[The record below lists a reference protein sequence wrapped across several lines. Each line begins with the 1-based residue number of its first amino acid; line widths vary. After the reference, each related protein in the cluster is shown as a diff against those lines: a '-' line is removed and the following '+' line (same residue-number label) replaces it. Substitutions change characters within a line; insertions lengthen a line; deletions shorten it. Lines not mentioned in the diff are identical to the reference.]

1 MDNQEQD
8 AEAPA
13 DGTIILNKINFMKS
27 ELTEDDGEEDD
38 ESQGGGVLN
47 SRLVNYQIVQ

>member
-13 DGTIILNKINFMKS
+13 DGTIILSKINFTKS
-27 ELTEDDGEEDD
+27 ELTEEDEDD
-38 ESQGGGVLN
+38 EAKGGGVLN
-47 SRLVNYQIVQ
+47 SRLVNY

>member
-27 ELTEDDGEEDD
+27 ELTEEDD

-47 SRLVNYQIVQ
+47 SRLVNYQMVQ

>member
-13 DGTIILNKINFMKS
+13 DGTIILNKISLTKS
-27 ELTEDDGEEDD
+27 ELTEDDDEED
-38 ESQGGGVLN
+38 ES
-47 SRLVNYQIVQ
+47 

>member
-13 DGTIILNKINFMKS
+13 DGTIILNKINFTKS
-27 ELTEDDGEEDD
+27 ELTEDDEDD
-38 ESQGGGVLN
+38 EDETKGGGVLN
-47 SRLVNYQIVQ
+47 SRLVNYQMV

>member
-13 DGTIILNKINFMKS
+13 DGTIILNKIYLTKS
-27 ELTEDDGEEDD
+27 ELTEDDDEED
-38 ESQGGGVLN
+38 EAKGGGVLN
-47 SRLVNYQIVQ
+47 SRLVNY